1 MKMNAVLLA
10 GGALDPSDQLFSEC
24 EGGLRSL
31 IKIKGKP
38 MVQWVLD
45 VLNKS
50 PEVQDIYVMG
60 LSKDH
65 GLKSSKPLHFLSGD
79 KPCSTISD

>member
-10 GGALDPSDQLFSEC
+10 GGVLDPSDPLFSES

-31 IKIKGKP
+31 IKINNKP

-60 LSKDH
+60 LSQDH
-65 GLKSSKPLHFLSGD
+65 ELKSSNPLHFLSGD
-79 KPCSTISD
+79 KPCSRISD